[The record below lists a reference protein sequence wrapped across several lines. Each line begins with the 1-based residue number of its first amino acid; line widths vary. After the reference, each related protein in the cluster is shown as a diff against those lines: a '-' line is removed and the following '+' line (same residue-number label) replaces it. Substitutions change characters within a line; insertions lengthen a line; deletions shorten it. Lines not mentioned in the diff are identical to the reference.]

1 MLFKFSK
8 VVVGVALLLLIHGCS
23 AHSSRKTTTVV
34 DNKCPVEA
42 TFIEFHDLNFGKLKN
57 SKGKYSRTLV
67 LKNKSHKKV
76 LLSAVSAGCSCLS
89 FNYHGSV
96 INVDDSI
103 SIEVILT
110 PRNRKGYFSKMI
122 FININN
128 GRNYVIPYVHGKI
141 E

>member
-1 MLFKFSK
+1 M
-8 VVVGVALLLLIHGCS
+8 
-23 AHSSRKTTTVV
+23 
-34 DNKCPVEA
+34 
-42 TFIEFHDLNFGKLKN
+42 
-57 SKGKYSRTLV
+57 
-67 LKNKSHKKV
+67 
-76 LLSAVSAGCSCLS
+76 S

-128 GRNYVIPYVHGKI
+128 GRNYVIPYVYGKI